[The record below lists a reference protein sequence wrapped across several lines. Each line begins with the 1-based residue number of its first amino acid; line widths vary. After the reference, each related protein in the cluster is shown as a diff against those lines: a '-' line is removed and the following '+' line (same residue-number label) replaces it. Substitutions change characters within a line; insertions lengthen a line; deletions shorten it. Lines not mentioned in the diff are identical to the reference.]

1 MDWSGLFAGLNA
13 AALVGWSAALLL
25 AFAAAALV
33 DARSLAGESVWL
45 KPSKFALSFVLL
57 YATMALVVER
67 LSSSARTWLAMRAT
81 LAVMIAATAV
91 EMAYIAA
98 QAARGVPS
106 HFNLATPFEAAMYS
120 VMGVGA
126 VALVAGI
133 GIVGTLAARDRA
145 AGLGAGL
152 RAGVRWGFVLSALLT
167 FGVAGTL
174 GSQGSHFVGTPSPD
188 AETLPLL
195 GWSAEV
201 GDLRPAHF
209 LALHAMQVL
218 PLFGWWLDR
227 RGAAPQPS
235 MGLAAAGWTALTA
248 AVFVQALLGMPLL
261 RL

>member
-167 FGVAGTL
+167 FGV
-174 GSQGSHFVGTPSPD
+174 VGTPSPG
-188 AETLPLL
+188 AATLPLL